1 MEMGMFRLLRS
12 RGLIS
17 LFALALAA
25 PGLAASVQA
34 NPKNKGQ
41 ALVIYPLTL
50 ERIADMDFATLGVTT
65 GGTATIDPV
74 SGVMT
79 VSGGLAHLGGTP
91 SPARYAGAAS
101 KQTVVNIRVP
111 NQPVLIQRVGGTE
124 TLSVS
129 NFTLDG
135 QDKKA
140 LAQQQSF
147 TFAVGARITVP
158 AGTVEGI
165 YRGEIDV
172 TVQYP

>member
-1 MEMGMFRLLRS
+1 MLR
-12 RGLIS
+12 
-17 LFALALAA
+17 
-25 PGLAASVQA
+25 
-34 NPKNKGQ
+34 
-41 ALVIYPLTL
+41 PLTL
-50 ERIADMDFATLGVTT
+50 VKQADMDFAILGVTT

-74 SGVMT
+74 TGLMT
-79 VSGGLAHLGGTP
+79 VTGGLISLGGTP

-111 NQPVLIQRVGGTE
+111 KQPVLIRRVGGTE

-147 TFAVGARITVP
+147 RFAVGARITVP
-158 AGTVEGI
+158 AGTVEGL
-165 YRGEIDV
+165 YVGEIDV

>member
-1 MEMGMFRLLRS
+1 MFRVALVP
-12 RGLIS
+12 
-17 LFALALAA
+17 ALAGILILSLPAAGSAA
-25 PGLAASVQA
+25 PVAAA
-34 NPKNKGQ
+34 PKARGN
-41 ALVIYPLTL
+41 ALLVKPLTL
-50 ERIADMDFATLGVTT
+50 ERIADMDFAMLAVTT

-74 SGVMT
+74 TGAMT
-79 VSGGLAHLGGTP
+79 TSGGLIHLGKTP
-91 SPARYAGAAS
+91 SPARFVGAAS

-111 NQPVLIQRVGGTE
+111 NQPVLIRRVGGTE

-147 TFAVGARITVP
+147 TFAVGARIAVP
-158 AGTVEGI
+158 AGTVEGL
-165 YRGEIDV
+165 YTGEIEV